1 MENEKNC
8 LKIGVEK
15 AMQKTLEN
23 HCRRRATPPHP
34 RDTGHL
40 KQGDG
45 KREIGRLPRH
55 RRRKNTPKVSKRE
68 PKGSQRGPKVSQ
80 K

>member
-1 MENEKNC
+1 MKNEKKI
-8 LKIGVEK
+8 LKIRVEK
-15 AMQKTLEN
+15 AMQKTCEN

-55 RRRKNTPKVSKRE
+55 RRIKNALKVSRRE
-68 PKGSQRGPKVSQ
+68 PKGSQREPKGSQ